1 MTMKG
6 STTATWKYFL
16 DLILL
21 LREFRSFPVPRT
33 DWLPPLMYP
42 RRDCPPDFLQIIQAS
57 QQTVIQTTLLQTT
70 GTSSPTRLQSNP
82 GQVEMNRVIIKVKK
96 LITCV
101 SEIRPFSTFYFVPDE
116 GASTASCLCSFVIY
130 LFNCSRYIPPQ
141 CS

>member
-42 RRDCPPDFLQIIQAS
+42 RRDCLPGFLQIIQAS
-57 QQTVIQTTLLQTT
+57 QQTVIQTTLLQIT
-70 GTSSPTRLQSNP
+70 GISSPTRLQSNP
-82 GQVEMNRVIIKVKK
+82 GQVEMNRVIIK
-96 LITCV
+96 
-101 SEIRPFSTFYFVPDE
+101 
-116 GASTASCLCSFVIY
+116 
-130 LFNCSRYIPPQ
+130 
-141 CS
+141 